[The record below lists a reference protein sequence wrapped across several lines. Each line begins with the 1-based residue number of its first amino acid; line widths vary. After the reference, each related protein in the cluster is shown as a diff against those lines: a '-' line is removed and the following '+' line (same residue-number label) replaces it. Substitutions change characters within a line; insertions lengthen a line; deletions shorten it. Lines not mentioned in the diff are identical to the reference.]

1 MITHASFCRQDRRPA
16 LAPGIALAAWFAMLL
31 SATGPARGDATDAA
45 CVIYPA
51 GSDQAQAM
59 IACRFYQAQ
68 GHVVI
73 TRSDGVEHDLT
84 PNETKPGNFTDQQGK
99 TVYRQSGLGD
109 QGLIFRLPEESV
121 YVYWNT
127 RMLEPPDETHPTW
140 PFTTQDYDAT
150 ALFRCKATG
159 DTQFGNCPGGI
170 LRMEDNQASIVVQ
183 NQAGEQF
190 TINFMTDY
198 VNATNREVKARLEG
212 DLWTLEFENGE
223 VWEVPLA
230 AIEGG

>member
-1 MITHASFCRQDRRPA
+1 MIFRT
-16 LAPGIALAAWFAMLL
+16 LAAVCLL
-31 SATGPARGDATDAA
+31 AFTTSAAPARGDSVDAA

-51 GSDQAQAM
+51 GSDHASATLP
-59 IACRFYQAQ
+59 CRFYQAQ

-73 TRSDGVEHDLT
+73 TRSDGVKHDLA
-84 PNETKPGNFTDQQGK
+84 PDESAIGNFTDQQGN
-99 TVYRQSGLGD
+99 TVYRQSGLDD
-109 QGLIFRLPEESV
+109 QGLIFRLPDESV
-121 YVYWNT
+121 YVYWST
-127 RMLEPPDETHPTW
+127 AMLAPADDNPTA

-150 ALFRCKATG
+150 ALFRCKAP
-159 DTQFGNCPGGI
+159 DDAEFGSCPGGI
-170 LRMEDNQASIVVQ
+170 LRMEGGEASIVVQ

-198 VNATNREVKARLEG
+198 VNATNREVKATLDG
-212 DLWTLEFENGE
+212 DLWTLEFANGE